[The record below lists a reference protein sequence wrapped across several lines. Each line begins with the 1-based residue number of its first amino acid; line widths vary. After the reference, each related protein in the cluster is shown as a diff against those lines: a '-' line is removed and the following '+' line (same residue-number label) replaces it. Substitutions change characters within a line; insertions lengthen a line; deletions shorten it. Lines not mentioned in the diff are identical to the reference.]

1 MSVRVRWRQTL
12 LLLRPLVRAVPWGP
26 PAVAAVL
33 SGLAVL
39 PALLDDPAP
48 GVGLW
53 GLRAAA
59 MLFGAAASFAL
70 VDRMAPLTIVPTPR
84 WLRQWLRL
92 IVILVPAAIGWLA
105 LYAMVR
111 GAVGGA
117 ALGSAGDVVVEAAV
131 CGLTGLAGAAVAARH
146 RHTSTAALAGPGTQ
160 ATVVA
165 ASLFLSG
172 RYSPWP
178 VPGEPNWAL
187 VHRYWLAV
195 LPVIVVVLLLANRD
209 TWPLRSGRTASPVP

>member
-1 MSVRVRWRQTL
+1 MPVRVRWRQAL
-12 LLLRPLVRAVPWGP
+12 LLLRPLIRAVPWRP
-26 PAVAAVL
+26 PAVAAVM

-59 MLFGAAASFAL
+59 MLFGAAASFAM
-70 VDRMAPLTIVPTPR
+70 VDRMAPLTVAPTPR

-92 IVILVPAAIGWLA
+92 TVVLVPAAAGWLV
-105 LYAMVR
+105 LYALVR
-111 GAVGGA
+111 GALGA
-117 ALGSAGDVVVEAAV
+117 AIGPAGSVVVQAAV
-131 CGLTGLAGAAVAARH
+131 CGLTGLAGAAVAARY

-160 ATVVA
+160 AVLVA

-172 RYSPWP
+172 RYSPWS
-178 VPGEPNWAL
+178 VPGEPSWTL
-187 VHRYWLAV
+187 VRPYWLAAM
-195 LPVIVVVLLLANRD
+195 PIIVVVLFLANRD
-209 TWPLRSGRTASPVP
+209 TWPLRVRSYGR